1 MADDVTGSVR
11 FELPEGSVRVRGE
24 PVVVLPAQ
32 ALETLLHASPAASRV
47 DMGRDVGYVMGRMIA
62 ARLGGSD
69 EVRSAPIEKVVTEL
83 ATEVAMLGLGLV
95 HFERWGSALVVGIS
109 GGPLA
114 KQTEMLAGLLGGAIS
129 SATGAHAAAIS
140 LPEGRYF
147 VSNQRACDRMRS
159 LLAGG
164 MAWGDALA
172 HLQQGGAS

>member
-95 HFERWGSALVVGIS
+95 HFERWGRAALLAAGAHWLL
-109 GGPLA
+109 GFDCGP
-114 KQTEMLAGLLGGAIS
+114 AGLLGGAIS